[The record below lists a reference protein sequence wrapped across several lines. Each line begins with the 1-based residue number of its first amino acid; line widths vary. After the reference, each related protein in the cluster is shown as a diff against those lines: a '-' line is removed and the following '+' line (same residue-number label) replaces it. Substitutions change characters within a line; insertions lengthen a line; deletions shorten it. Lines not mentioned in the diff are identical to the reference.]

1 VSPKFGTFWQV
12 WLREFLPPSARMRAA
27 VIPTIAAAFQNHSQL
42 DVNEVLALC
51 APALSEE
58 LRRELREERQ
68 QLIKE
73 IRTRLR

>member
-1 VSPKFGTFWQV
+1 
-12 WLREFLPPSARMRAA
+12 MRWSKDRA
-27 VIPTIAAAFQNHSQL
+27 VIVVRNWIVPTIAAAFQNHPQL

-51 APALSEE
+51 AAALSEE
-58 LRRELREERQ
+58 LRRELREVRQ